1 MEAMRAAFY
10 RVCDILQL
18 SGDRE
23 DPVLAQFETPVLN
36 VSSALVSRAPET
48 VPRERREKASAA

>member
-1 MEAMRAAFY
+1 MRAAFY